1 MVVNFRNREISQG
14 TRKLTQIFTLI
25 KKKLLMVLKQFT
37 GMNEINLQGMTFI
50 KWKHSTYR
58 V

>member
-1 MVVNFRNREISQG
+1 MVVNFRTREINQCMS
-14 TRKLTQIFTLI
+14 KLAQTFTLI